1 MFGTDNEDD
10 YYFFYMR
17 FKPATSYYKSG
28 DSFQMWFQIGD
39 TSSDWQGVSC
49 PVLTADIASGS
60 TYTLSKVSASNTD
73 FASLVSNIATASTSN
88 NI

>member
-1 MFGTDNEDD
+1 MFGTDDEDD

-17 FKPATSYYKSG
+17 FKPATRYYESG

-39 TSSDWQGVSC
+39 TSSDWQGVSL
-49 PVLTADIASGS
+49 PELTANIASGE
-60 TYTLSKVSASNTD
+60 TQILSKVSASNTD

>member
-1 MFGTDNEDD
+1 MFGTDDEDD

-17 FKPATSYYKSG
+17 FKPATSYYESG

-39 TSSDWQGVSC
+39 TSSDWQGVSL
-49 PVLTADIASGS
+49 PVLTANITSGE
-60 TYTLSKVSASNTD
+60 TQILSKVSASNTD
-73 FASLVSNIATASTSN
+73 FASLVSNIANASTSN